1 VEKGFHE
8 SKTYPEDQFL
18 AIRLFWHWRE
28 ETFRL
33 GGVEEKKPE
42 SLKER
47 LWRIVFEA
55 ETPLGKSFDVI
66 LLWAIVL
73 SVLAVS
79 LESVD
84 SIREEH
90 GQILKLAEWGFTI
103 LFTAEYI
110 LRIALVRRP
119 FRYVTSFYGIVD
131 LLSCLP
137 TYLAI
142 LLPGAHSLM
151 VIRILRLLRMFRVL
165 KMVSHVRGGET
176 IMRGL
181 IHGRAKIFVFF
192 FTVFLFSV
200 LAGTLMYL
208 VESGEEGTHFTNIP
222 ISIYYAIVSITT
234 VGYGDMVAI
243 TTIGKMLTAVYVLT
257 GYAIIAVPTGI
268 VTSEL
273 LKSHFGDPTSDAC
286 PGCGA
291 HGHLPDA
298 KYCRKCGDKLN

>member
-1 VEKGFHE
+1 MAQEK
-8 SKTYPEDQFL
+8 
-18 AIRLFWHWRE
+18 A
-28 ETFRL
+28 ETIK
-33 GGVEEKKPE
+33 EK
-42 SLKER
+42 

-55 ETPLGKSFDVI
+55 ETPVGKAFDVI

-79 LESVD
+79 LESVE
-84 SIREEH
+84 SIAAKY
-90 GQILKLAEWGFTI
+90 GGPLKVLEWVFTV
-103 LFTAEYI
+103 LFTVEYL
-110 LRIALVRRP
+110 LRIFLVRRP
-119 FRYVTSFYGIVD
+119 LRYMTSFFGIVD

-142 LLPGAHSLM
+142 LIPGAHSLM

-165 KMVSHVRGGET
+165 KMISHIRGADT

-181 IHGRAKIFVFF
+181 GASRAKIFVFF
-192 FTVFLFSV
+192 FAVFLFSV
-200 LAGTLMYL
+200 LAGALMYL
-208 VESGEEGTHFTNIP
+208 VESGSPETKFTNIP

-234 VGYGDMVAI
+234 VGYGDMVA
-243 TTIGKMLTAVYVLT
+243 TTVAGKILTAFYVLT

-273 LKSHFGDPTSDAC
+273 LKNRLGDDTSEAC

-291 HGHLPDA
+291 SGHLPDA
-298 KYCRKCGDKLN
+298 RFCRRCGDKLH

>member
-1 VEKGFHE
+1 M
-8 SKTYPEDQFL
+8 
-18 AIRLFWHWRE
+18 
-28 ETFRL
+28 
-33 GGVEEKKPE
+33 EEKEPE
-42 SLKER
+42 TLKER

-55 ETPLGKSFDVI
+55 ETPIGKAFDVI

-73 SVLAVS
+73 SVIAVC

-84 SIREEH
+84 SIRESH
-90 GQILKLAEWGFTI
+90 GVMLKSAEWFFTVLFTI
-103 LFTAEYI
+103 EYLMRI
-110 LRIALVRRP
+110 LLVRRP
-119 FRYVTSFYGIVD
+119 MRYVRSFYGIVD

-137 TYLAI
+137 TYLA
-142 LLPGAHSLM
+142 LVFAGAHSLM

-165 KMVSHVRGGET
+165 KMVGHVRGGET
-176 IMRGL
+176 LMRGL
-181 IHGRAKIFVFF
+181 LESRAKIFVFF
-192 FTVFLFSV
+192 FAVFLFSV

-243 TTIGKMLTAVYVLT
+243 TTVGKMLTAIYVLT

-273 LKSHFGDPTSDAC
+273 LKKHLGDPSSDAC
-286 PGCGA
+286 PGCGV
-291 HGHLPDA
+291 HGHLMDA
-298 KYCRKCGDKLN
+298 RFCRKCGEKLD

>member
-1 VEKGFHE
+1 M
-8 SKTYPEDQFL
+8 
-18 AIRLFWHWRE
+18 
-28 ETFRL
+28 
-33 GGVEEKKPE
+33 EEKEPE
-42 SLKER
+42 STKER

-55 ETPLGKSFDVI
+55 ETPSGKAFDVV

-73 SVLAVS
+73 SVIAVS
-79 LESVD
+79 LESVNE
-84 SIREEH
+84 IRASY
-90 GQILKLAEWGFTI
+90 GDLLRVVEWVFTL
-103 LFTAEYI
+103 LFTLEYL
-110 LRIALVRRP
+110 LRIFLVRRP
-119 FRYVTSFYGIVD
+119 IRYMTSFYGVVD

-165 KMVSHVRGGET
+165 KMVGHVRGAET

-181 IHGRAKIFVFF
+181 GASRAKITVFF
-192 FTVFLFSV
+192 FAVLLFSV

-208 VESGEEGTHFTNIP
+208 VESGSPNSKFTNIP

-243 TTIGKMLTAVYVLT
+243 TAIGKILTAFYVLT

-273 LKSHFGDPTSDAC
+273 LKSRLGDPSSEAC
-286 PGCGA
+286 PGCGCS
-291 HGHLPDA
+291 GHLPDA
-298 KYCRKCGDKLN
+298 KFCRRCGDKLE

>member
-1 VEKGFHE
+1 M
-8 SKTYPEDQFL
+8 ED
-18 AIRLFWHWRE
+18 
-28 ETFRL
+28 
-33 GGVEEKKPE
+33 KKPE
-42 SLKER
+42 TLKER

-55 ETPLGKSFDVI
+55 ETPLGKAFDVI

-73 SVLAVS
+73 SVLAVT

-84 SIREEH
+84 SIQVTH
-90 GQILKLAEWGFTI
+90 GEILKTAEWVFTI
-103 LFTAEYI
+103 LFTAEY
-110 LRIALVRRP
+110 LMRIMLVRRP
-119 FRYVTSFYGIVD
+119 LRYITSFYGIVD

-142 LLPGAHSLM
+142 FLSGAHSLM

-181 IHGRAKIFVFF
+181 MESRAKIFVFF
-192 FTVFLFSV
+192 FTVFLFSI

-208 VESGEEGTHFTNIP
+208 VESSEEGTHFTNIP

-243 TTIGKMLTAVYVLT
+243 TTLGKMLTAIFVLT

-273 LKSHFGDPTSDAC
+273 LKKHLGDPSSDAC
-286 PGCGA
+286 PGCGV
-291 HGHLPDA
+291 HGHLADA
-298 KYCRKCGDKLN
+298 KFCRKCGDKMD

>member
-1 VEKGFHE
+1 M
-8 SKTYPEDQFL
+8 
-18 AIRLFWHWRE
+18 
-28 ETFRL
+28 
-33 GGVEEKKPE
+33 EEKEPE

-47 LWRIVFEA
+47 LWRVVFEA
-55 ETPLGKSFDVI
+55 ETPLGKFFDVI

-73 SVLAVS
+73 SVIAVS

-84 SIREEH
+84 SIREKYGE
-90 GQILKLAEWGFTI
+90 ILKVAEWGFTI
-103 LFTAEYI
+103 LFTAEY
-110 LRIALVRRP
+110 LMRIALVRRP
-119 FRYVTSFYGIVD
+119 GRYVTSFYGIVD

-181 IHGRAKIFVFF
+181 VQSQAKIFVFF
-192 FTVFLFSV
+192 FAVFLFSV

-208 VESGEEGTHFTNIP
+208 VESGVEGTHFTNIP

-273 LKSHFGDPTSDAC
+273 LRSHLGDPSSEAC
-286 PGCGA
+286 PGCGV

-298 KYCRKCGDKLN
+298 KYCRKCGDNLN

>member
-1 VEKGFHE
+1 VE
-8 SKTYPEDQFL
+8 D
-18 AIRLFWHWRE
+18 
-28 ETFRL
+28 
-33 GGVEEKKPE
+33 KKPE
-42 SLKER
+42 TRKER

-55 ETPLGKSFDVI
+55 ETPLGKAFDVV

-73 SVLAVS
+73 SVLAVT

-84 SIREEH
+84 SIQVTH
-90 GQILKLAEWGFTI
+90 GEILKTVEWVFTI
-103 LFTAEYI
+103 LFTAEY
-110 LRIALVRRP
+110 LMRIMLVRRP
-119 FRYVTSFYGIVD
+119 VRYITSFFGIVD

-142 LLPGAHSLM
+142 FLSGAHSLM

-165 KMVSHVRGGET
+165 KMVGHVRGGET

-181 IHGRAKIFVFF
+181 MESRAKIFVFF
-192 FTVFLFSV
+192 FTVFLFSI

-243 TTIGKMLTAVYVLT
+243 TTLGKMLTSIFVLT

-273 LKSHFGDPTSDAC
+273 LKSHLGDPSSDAC
-286 PGCGA
+286 PGCGVN
-291 HGHLPDA
+291 GHLPDA
-298 KYCRKCGDKLN
+298 NYCRKCGDKLD

>member
-1 VEKGFHE
+1 M
-8 SKTYPEDQFL
+8 
-18 AIRLFWHWRE
+18 
-28 ETFRL
+28 
-33 GGVEEKKPE
+33 EEKEPE
-42 SLKER
+42 TLKER

-55 ETPLGKSFDVI
+55 ETPVGKAFDVI

-73 SVLAVS
+73 SVLAVC
-79 LESVD
+79 LESVE
-84 SIREEH
+84 SIRETH
-90 GQILKLAEWGFTI
+90 GGILKAAEWFFTI
-103 LFTAEYI
+103 LFSIEYVMRI
-110 LRIALVRRP
+110 LLVRRP
-119 FRYVTSFYGIVD
+119 LRYITSFYGVVD

-142 LLPGAHSLM
+142 FFTGAHSLM

-165 KMVSHVRGGET
+165 KMVGHVRGGET

-181 IHGRAKIFVFF
+181 LASRAKIFVFF

-208 VESGEEGTHFTNIP
+208 VESGVEGTHFTNIP

-243 TTIGKMLTAVYVLT
+243 TTIGKMLTAFYVLT

-273 LKSHFGDPTSDAC
+273 LRKHLGDPSSDAC
-286 PGCGA
+286 PGCGV

-298 KYCRKCGDKLN
+298 KFCRKCGDKLE

>member
-1 VEKGFHE
+1 M
-8 SKTYPEDQFL
+8 
-18 AIRLFWHWRE
+18 
-28 ETFRL
+28 
-33 GGVEEKKPE
+33 EEKKSE
-42 SLKER
+42 SLRER

-55 ETPLGKSFDVI
+55 ETPSGKAFDVI

-79 LESVD
+79 LESVA
-84 SIREEH
+84 SIR
-90 GQILKLAEWGFTI
+90 AEYGDLLTVLEWVFTI
-103 LFTAEYI
+103 LFSIEYL
-110 LRIALVRRP
+110 LRIFLVRRP
-119 FRYVTSFYGIVD
+119 LRYVTSFYGVVD

-137 TYLAI
+137 TYLAYFFT
-142 LLPGAHSLM
+142 GAHSLM

-165 KMVSHVRGGET
+165 KMVGHVRGGET

-181 IHGRAKIFVFF
+181 MASRAKIFVFF

-200 LAGTLMYL
+200 LAGTLMYM
-208 VESGEEGTHFTNIP
+208 VESREEGTHFTNIP

-243 TTIGKMLTAVYVLT
+243 TTIGKMLTAFYVLT

-273 LKSHFGDPTSDAC
+273 LRSHLGDPTSEAC
-286 PGCGA
+286 PGCGVN
-291 HGHLPDA
+291 GHLPDA
-298 KYCRKCGDKLN
+298 KFCRKCGDKLH

>member
-1 VEKGFHE
+1 M
-8 SKTYPEDQFL
+8 
-18 AIRLFWHWRE
+18 
-28 ETFRL
+28 
-33 GGVEEKKPE
+33 EEKE
-42 SLKER
+42 SETLKER
-47 LWRIVFEA
+47 LWKIVFEA
-55 ETPLGKSFDVI
+55 ETPSGKAFDVM

-73 SVLAVS
+73 SVIAVA

-84 SIREEH
+84 SIRESY
-90 GQILKLAEWGFTI
+90 GGFLKAVEWAFTI
-103 LFTAEYI
+103 LFTVEYL

-119 FRYVTSFYGIVD
+119 VRYITSFYGIVD

-142 LLPGAHSLM
+142 FLTGAHSLM

-181 IHGRAKIFVFF
+181 IESRAKIFVFF
-192 FTVFLFSV
+192 FAVFLFSV

-208 VESGEEGTHFTNIP
+208 VEFREEGTHFENIP

-243 TTIGKMLTAVYVLT
+243 TAIGKILTSFYVLT

-268 VTSEL
+268 VTSEI
-273 LKSHFGDPTSDAC
+273 LKSHLGDPTSDAC
-286 PGCGA
+286 PGCGV
-291 HGHLPDA
+291 HGHLSDA
-298 KYCRKCGDKLN
+298 NYCRKCGDKLE

>member
-1 VEKGFHE
+1 M
-8 SKTYPEDQFL
+8 
-18 AIRLFWHWRE
+18 
-28 ETFRL
+28 
-33 GGVEEKKPE
+33 EEKKVE
-42 SLKER
+42 SLKEK

-55 ETPLGKSFDVI
+55 ETPLGKAFDVI

-73 SVLAVS
+73 SVIAVT

-84 SIREEH
+84 SISADYGR
-90 GQILKLAEWGFTI
+90 ILKVAEWAFTI
-103 LFTAEYI
+103 LFTVEY
-110 LRIALVRRP
+110 LMRIALVRRP
-119 FRYVTSFYGIVD
+119 WRYMTSFFGIVD

-137 TYLAI
+137 TYLAFF
-142 LLPGAHSLM
+142 LAGAHSLM

-176 IMRGL
+176 MMRSL
-181 IHGRAKIFVFF
+181 MESRAKIFVFF
-192 FTVFLFSV
+192 FAVFLLSV

-273 LKSHFGDPTSDAC
+273 LRNRLGDPSSEAC
-286 PGCGA
+286 PGCGVS
-291 HGHLPDA
+291 GHLPDA
-298 KYCRKCGDKLN
+298 KFCRKCGDKIE

>member
-1 VEKGFHE
+1 M
-8 SKTYPEDQFL
+8 
-18 AIRLFWHWRE
+18 
-28 ETFRL
+28 
-33 GGVEEKKPE
+33 EEKNPE

-47 LWRIVFEA
+47 MWRIVFEA
-55 ETPLGKSFDVI
+55 ETPLGKFFDVF

-73 SVLAVS
+73 SVAAVS

-84 SIREEH
+84 SIR
-90 GQILKLAEWGFTI
+90 GQYGDLLKVAEWGFTI
-103 LFTAEYI
+103 LFTVEYI
-110 LRIALVRRP
+110 LRIILVRRP
-119 FRYVTSFYGIVD
+119 LRYITSFYGIVD

-165 KMVSHVRGGET
+165 KMVGHVRGGET

-181 IHGRAKIFVFF
+181 MQSRAKIFVFF

-208 VESGEEGTHFTNIP
+208 VESEVEGTHFTNIP

-234 VGYGDMVAI
+234 VGYGDMVAL
-243 TTIGKMLTAVYVLT
+243 TTIGKMLTAIYVLT

-273 LKSHFGDPTSDAC
+273 LRSHLGDPTSEAC
-286 PGCGA
+286 PGCGV
-291 HGHLPDA
+291 HGHLADA
-298 KYCRKCGDKLN
+298 TFCRKCGDKLN